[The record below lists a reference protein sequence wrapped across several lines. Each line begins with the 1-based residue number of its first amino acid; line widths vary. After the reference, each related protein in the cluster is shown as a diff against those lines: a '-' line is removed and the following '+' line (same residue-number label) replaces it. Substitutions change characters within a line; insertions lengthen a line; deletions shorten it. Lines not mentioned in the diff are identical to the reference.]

1 MGSYRAIE
9 ELPFNKHPLLLLV
22 FHIVRSNDTQEHRER
37 ERVNKATG
45 TEEFLIYLTNH
56 WLQVA
61 GSLTPD

>member
-1 MGSYRAIE
+1 MGGYRAIE
-9 ELPFNKHPLLLLV
+9 ELPVNKHPLLLLV
-22 FHIVRSNDTQEHRER
+22 FYILLEVMIHKNT